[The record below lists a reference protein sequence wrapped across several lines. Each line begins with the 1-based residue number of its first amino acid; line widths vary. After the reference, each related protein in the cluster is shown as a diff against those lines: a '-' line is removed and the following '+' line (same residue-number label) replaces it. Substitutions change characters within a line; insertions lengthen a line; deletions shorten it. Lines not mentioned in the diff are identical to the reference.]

1 MHNKPSWKSTLQSL
15 LYLAPALILI
25 GIFNI
30 YPIFK
35 SLAMSFY
42 TDYNI
47 FTGEISSYGLDNF
60 YQIFSDPNFF
70 RAIKNTFFFVL
81 GVVPISIVISLAI
94 AILLNKIPKL
104 SDFFRSIYFLP
115 FVTSTVAVSIVWNW
129 LYHTRF
135 GLINYFLSF
144 VGVDPIAWLTDP
156 NYSIIALV
164 IMSVW
169 KGLGYNIILFLVGLN
184 NINKT
189 YYQAAEVDG
198 AKGWQQFTNIT
209 VPLLSPYI
217 LLVSIIGVINS
228 FKVFTEVYSLFAG
241 RPGPAGSALTMV
253 FYIYEKFYTEYQYGV
268 ASAAG
273 IVLFLIILVFTL
285 FQRLVSRR
293 FVHN

>member
-1 MHNKPSWKSTLQSL
+1 MQNKPSWKSTLQSL
-15 LYLAPALILI
+15 LYLSPALILI
-25 GIFNI
+25 SIFNI

-47 FTGEISSYGLDNF
+47 FTGEVKSYGLENF
-60 YQIFSDPNFF
+60 SRIFADPNFF

-81 GVVPISIVISLAI
+81 GVVPISIVISLTI
-94 AILLNKIPKL
+94 AILLNRIPKL
-104 SDFFRSIYFLP
+104 SDFFRSVYFLP

-135 GLINYFLSF
+135 GLINYFLSII
-144 VGVDPIAWLTDP
+144 GIDAIAWLTNPD
-156 NYSIIALV
+156 YSIIALV

-285 FQRLVSRR
+285 LQRLISKR

>member
-1 MHNKPSWKSTLQSL
+1 MLDKPTWKSTRHAL
-15 LYLAPALILI
+15 LYLAPALTLI
-25 GIFNI
+25 AIFNI

-47 FTGEISSYGLDNF
+47 FTGVVAEYGLDNF
-60 YQIFSDPNFF
+60 TQIFSDPNFF

-81 GVVPISIVISLAI
+81 GVVPTSIVISLAV
-94 AILLNKIPKL
+94 AIMLIRIPKL
-104 SDFFRSIYFLP
+104 SDFFRSVYFLP

-129 LYHTRF
+129 LYHTNY

-144 VGVDPIAWLTDP
+144 VGIDPISWLTDP
-156 NYSIIALV
+156 KFSIIALV

-169 KGLGYNIILFLVGLN
+169 KGLGYNIILFIVGLN
-184 NINKT
+184 NINKN

-198 AKGWQQFTNIT
+198 ASSLQQFTNIT

-273 IVLFLIILVFTL
+273 IVLFLIILLFTL
-285 FQRLVSRR
+285 LQRFVSSR

>member
-15 LYLAPALILI
+15 LYLAPALIFI
-25 GIFNI
+25 SIFNI

-47 FTGEISSYGLDNF
+47 FTGEVKAYGLDNF
-60 YQIFSDPNFF
+60 SQIFSDPSFF

-81 GVVPISIVISLAI
+81 GVVPISVVISLAI

-144 VGVDPIAWLTDP
+144 IGVDAISWLTDP
-156 NYSIIALV
+156 NYSIMALV

-285 FQRLVSRR
+285 LQRFVSSR

>member
-1 MHNKPSWKSTLQSL
+1 MQNKPSWKSTFQSL

-47 FTGEISSYGLDNF
+47 FTGEVKSYGLGNF
-60 YQIFSDPNFF
+60 SQIFADPNFF

-94 AILLNKIPKL
+94 AILLNRIPKL
-104 SDFFRSIYFLP
+104 SDFFRSVYFLP

-156 NYSIIALV
+156 NYSIMALV

-198 AKGWQQFTNIT
+198 AKSWQQFTNIT

-285 FQRLVSRR
+285 LQRLISNR